1 MHFILSRLRQHRFS
15 RGLLLAVLAFS
26 AGIICISSPAISSA
40 VELRH
45 LRLKASFPARDT
57 TLAGAPEAIQLWFS
71 EPAEASTARIGVKD
85 SKGAVVPMSKV
96 VRGDGKDEPL
106 TSRFVSAPANGRYSV
121 EWRAMSNDGHVVN
134 GSFNFSVQVPK

>member
-1 MHFILSRLRQHRFS
+1 MLSAFSGLRQHRLS

-26 AGIICISSPAISSA
+26 AGIVGISPASSSA

-45 LRLKASFPARDT
+45 LRLKASFPAQDT
-57 TLAGAPEAIQLWFS
+57 TLARAPEAIQLWFS

-121 EWRAMSNDGHVVN
+121 EWRAMSKDGHVVN
-134 GSFNFSVQVPK
+134 GSFNFSVQVPQ